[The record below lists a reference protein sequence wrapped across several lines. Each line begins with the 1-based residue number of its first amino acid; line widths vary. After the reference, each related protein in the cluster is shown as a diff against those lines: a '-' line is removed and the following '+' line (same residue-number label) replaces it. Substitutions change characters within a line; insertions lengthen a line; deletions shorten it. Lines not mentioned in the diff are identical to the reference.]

1 MEAKV
6 IKDYEIDDNR
16 ITNEYLYNSL
26 DWDIVEL
33 NYTLDADKVAA
44 WYKEIYEEFMF
55 MRFAFNDNP
64 QKLDLEK
71 STELVS
77 RGHCGIYCGPIDGLT
92 LAWPIER
99 YEPLPP
105 PVQANLDVFP
115 EVNYETFFD
124 DAKILSRFRK
134 GYFAEMVDMLGEDSF
149 HQAIIATHHDGM
161 YIRPHTDSNVLKLH
175 IPVETH
181 PGSLFHFGPNNE
193 RSYHMKLG
201 KIYLLNTKAWHG
213 TTNEGGKRSHII
225 TRVADSHL
233 PNILRLTN
241 EKVHTTI

>member
-1 MEAKV
+1 MNDARV
-6 IKDYEIDDNR
+6 IKNYDMDNV
-16 ITNEYLYNSL
+16 TNEFLYSSH
-26 DWDIVEL
+26 DWDLVEL
-33 NYTLDADKVAA
+33 NYSLDADKLSA
-44 WYKEIYEEFMF
+44 WYQEIYQEFMF

-71 STELVS
+71 SAELVS

-92 LAWPIER
+92 LAWPTER

-105 PVQANLDVFP
+105 PVQCNPEVFP

-124 DAKILSRFRK
+124 DAKLLKRFVK
-134 GYFAEMVDMLGEDSF
+134 GYFAEMIDVLGEDSF

-161 YIRPHTDSNVLKLH
+161 FIRPHVDSNVLKLH

-213 TTNEGGKRSHII
+213 TTNNGGKRSHII

-233 PNILRLTN
+233 QTILGLTN
-241 EKVHTTI
+241 EALHTGV

>member
-1 MEAKV
+1 MEEARV
-6 IKDYEIDDNR
+6 IKDYGSID
-16 ITNEYLYNSL
+16 TEYLYTSTE
-26 DWDIVEL
+26 WDLVEF
-33 NYTLDADKVAA
+33 NYDLDAERLSA
-44 WYKEIYEEFMF
+44 WYQEIYQEFMF

-71 STELVS
+71 SHELVS

-105 PVQANLDVFP
+105 PAQANLDVFP
-115 EVNYETFFD
+115 EVNYDTFFD
-124 DAKILSRFRK
+124 DAKLLSRYRK
-134 GYFAEMVDMLGEDSF
+134 GYFAEMVDVLGEDSF

-161 YIRPHTDSNVLKLH
+161 YIRAHVDSPVLKLH

-181 PGSLFHFGPNNE
+181 PGSLFHFGENNE

-225 TRVADSHL
+225 TRIKDSHL
-233 PNILRLTN
+233 PYVLGLTN
-241 EKVHTTI
+241 EAVHSTV